1 MTAPTADVLLWDASF
16 PLLRLQG
23 KGARAFLHGQ
33 TSADLQQAADHA
45 LIRSCWLTATGRV
58 QALLEVRL
66 DDEGADVLVLSGDA
80 AALASGFD
88 RVIFPADR
96 VRLLP
101 LAQQRRLQRLQ
112 APGVHRPWGDDVL
125 WCDDSCD
132 DTSIPAAW
140 EALPRAEASALEAWR
155 LRVGLPGHP
164 AELNGDTNPLEL
176 GLGDWLSLSKG
187 CYLGQ
192 ETIAKL
198 TARDGVKQ
206 KLRHWQLV
214 EAPTGLA
221 IEPGTPLRLNNERAG
236 LITSALPTSGGWQGL
251 ALVRRAA
258 LEAPQLQLGDK
269 ELTLQISPPTGFRDP
284 TQSS

>member
-1 MTAPTADVLLWDASF
+1 
-16 PLLRLQG
+16 
-23 KGARAFLHGQ
+23 
-33 TSADLQQAADHA
+33 
-45 LIRSCWLTATGRV
+45 
-58 QALLEVRL
+58 VRL

-80 AALASGFD
+80 VALASGFD

-112 APGVHRPWGDDVL
+112 AQGVNRPWCDDVL
-125 WCDDSCD
+125 WCDDS
-132 DTSIPAAW
+132 SVPAAW

-214 EAPTGLA
+214 DAPIGLT

-236 LITSALPTSGGWQGL
+236 VITSALHTPGGWQGL

-258 LEAPQLQLGDK
+258 LEAPQLQLGG
-269 ELTLQISPPTGFRDP
+269 EGLTLQISPPTGFRDLAE
-284 TQSS
+284 SS

>member
-1 MTAPTADVLLWDASF
+1 MTAPTADVLLWDATF

-23 KGARAFLHGQ
+23 KGARDFLHGQ

-101 LAQQRRLQRLQ
+101 LAQQRRLQRLHSTT
-112 APGVHRPWGDDVL
+112 AEPARRDDVL
-125 WCDDSCD
+125 WCHDGVV
-132 DTSIPAAW
+132 PATW
-140 EALPRAEASALEAWR
+140 EALPRAEGRTLEAWR
-155 LRVGLPGHP
+155 LRVGWPCHP
-164 AELNGDTNPLEL
+164 TELNGDTNPLEL

-206 KLRHWQLV
+206 KLRYWQLV
-214 EAPTGLA
+214 DAPIDLT

-236 LITSALPTSGGWQGL
+236 VITSALHTPGGWQGL

-258 LEAPQLQLGDK
+258 LEAPQLQLVG
-269 ELTLQISPPTGFRDP
+269 EGLTLQISPPTGFRDL
-284 TQSS
+284 TESS

>member
-1 MTAPTADVLLWDASF
+1 MTAPTTDALLWDATF

-23 KGARAFLHGQ
+23 GGARDFLHGQ
-33 TSADLQQAADHA
+33 TSADLQQAAHHA

-112 APGVHRPWGDDVL
+112 APGVDRPWCDDVL

-132 DTSIPAAW
+132 NSAIPAAW

-214 EAPTGLA
+214 DAPIGLT

-236 LITSALPTSGGWQGL
+236 VITSALHTPGGWQGL

-258 LEAPQLQLGDK
+258 LEAPQLQLGG
-269 ELTLQISPPTGFRDP
+269 EGGTLQISPPTGFRDLAESP
-284 TQSS
+284 

>member
-1 MTAPTADVLLWDASF
+1 MTAPTADVMLWDATF

-23 KGARAFLHGQ
+23 KGSRDFLHGQ
-33 TSADLQQAADHA
+33 TSADLQQAAHHA

-80 AALASGFD
+80 VALASGFD

-112 APGVHRPWGDDVL
+112 VTGANRTWCDDVL
-125 WCDDSCD
+125 WCHDGDV
-132 DTSIPAAW
+132 PAAW
-140 EALPRAEASALEAWR
+140 KALPKAEASALEAWR
-155 LRVGLPGHP
+155 LRVGLPCHP
-164 AELNGDTNPLEL
+164 GELNGDTNPLEL

-198 TARDGVKQ
+198 TSRDGVKQ
-206 KLRHWQLV
+206 KLRHWHLV
-214 EAPTGLA
+214 DAPIGLT
-221 IEPGTPLRLNNERAG
+221 IKPGTPLRLNNERAG
-236 LITSALPTSGGWQGL
+236 LITSALHIPGGWKGL

-258 LEAPQLQLGDK
+258 LEAPQLQLADEGVS
-269 ELTLQISPPTGFRDP
+269 LQIAPPTGFRDL
-284 TQSS
+284 TETS

>member
-1 MTAPTADVLLWDASF
+1 MTAPTTDALLWDATF

-23 KGARAFLHGQ
+23 GVARDFLHGQ
-33 TSADLQQAADHA
+33 TSADLQHAAHHA

-112 APGVHRPWGDDVL
+112 APGVHRPWSDDVL
-125 WCDDSCD
+125 WCD

-164 AELNGDTNPLEL
+164 TELNGDTNPLEL

-214 EAPTGLA
+214 DAPIGLT
-221 IEPGTPLRLNNERAG
+221 IEPGTPLRHNNERAG
-236 LITSALPTSGGWQGL
+236 VITSALYTPGGWQGL

-258 LEAPQLQLGDK
+258 LEAPQLQLGG
-269 ELTLQISPPTGFRDP
+269 EGGTLQISPPTGFRDLAE
-284 TQSS
+284 SS